1 MKFPVYYHIEIW
13 LLDDNLCPLNVVSDD
28 IRDKLIAKGVPSEEI
43 AFIHDAKTEKQKAEL
58 FEKVRSGDIRV
69 LLGSA
74 NSAPYEQVNIPI
86 LRHFQMPKTISTS
99 LFS

>member
-28 IRDKLIAKGVPSEEI
+28 IRDKLIAKGVPTEEI

-58 FEKVRSGDIRV
+58 FEKVRSGDVRI
-69 LLGSA
+69 LLGSTD
-74 NSAPYEQVNIPI
+74 STPYE
-86 LRHFQMPKTISTS
+86 
-99 LFS
+99 

>member
-1 MKFPVYYHIEIW
+1 MQNDINDNQACSEIDEAINQ
-13 LLDDNLCPLNVVSDD
+13 LAKEYSLN
-28 IRDKLIAKGVPSEEI
+28 E
-43 AFIHDAKTEKQKAEL
+43 TEKTFISWYAKLNQRQRNKIFPILME
-58 FEKVRSGDIRV
+58 
-69 LLGSA
+69 SA